1 MGWVPVESESGVIA
15 EKVTPG
21 MTFTYETALGQEFW
35 TVIRA
40 TPVNEFMSIESPRN
54 VDQRVSIRSSLAASL
69 GKGDVV
75 AEARIV
81 AEEVRPGM
89 VWWLPEQDAT
99 ILIVRISKIRKRGWS
114 TPKLEI
120 ATCIVTENKFYVDTY
135 TYEEWELF
143 IDGAVMLRGPR

>member
-1 MGWVPVESESGVIA
+1 M
-15 EKVTPG
+15 
-21 MTFTYETALGQEFW
+21 
-35 TVIRA
+35 
-40 TPVNEFMSIESPRN
+40 
-54 VDQRVSIRSSLAASL
+54 AASL

-114 TPKLEI
+114 KPKLEI

-143 IDGAVMLRGPR
+143 IDGAVLLRASSASS